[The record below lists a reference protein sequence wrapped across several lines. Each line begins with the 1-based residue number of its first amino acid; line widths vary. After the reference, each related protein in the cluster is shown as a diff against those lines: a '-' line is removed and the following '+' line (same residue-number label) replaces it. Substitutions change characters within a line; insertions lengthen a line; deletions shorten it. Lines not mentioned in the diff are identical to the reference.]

1 MNLSEITAKIFSLH
15 LPTYVLA
22 GAGILVTL
30 LAFKLVK
37 GLFKL
42 LFVLA
47 ALALLGAAVW
57 WHFHHQ

>member
-1 MNLSEITAKIFSLH
+1 MNLSEITGKLSSIH
-15 LPTYVLA
+15 PPIYVLV
-22 GAGILVTL
+22 GAGVLVAL
-30 LAFKLVK
+30 LAFKVVK